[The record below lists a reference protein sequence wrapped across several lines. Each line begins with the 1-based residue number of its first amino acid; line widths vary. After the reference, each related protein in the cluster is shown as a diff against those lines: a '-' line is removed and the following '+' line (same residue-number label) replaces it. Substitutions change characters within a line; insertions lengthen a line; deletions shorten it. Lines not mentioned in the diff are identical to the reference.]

1 MVSSGLFVLDRSQ
14 DRRKPQSNDINST
27 FQVSELKETKTKT
40 NPILNIM
47 IGAMNEGTHKVLN
60 RLERMAER
68 EFLPSIG
75 PVKGKII
82 ADVIQNYRPRRI
94 LEIGTLYGYSA
105 ILMGSML
112 PEGQNEGK
120 VTTIEI
126 DKESA
131 NIARKNIEDA
141 ALADKVEV
149 IEGDALDIIPKLN
162 EKFDMIFLDGPKEE
176 YFKYLILAEKNL
188 DKGAVVVADNV
199 GIFKTSMRDYLEHVR
214 SSGRYNSRVL
224 ETELEFNSNTKDAI
238 EVSIKIV

>member
-1 MVSSGLFVLDRSQ
+1 M
-14 DRRKPQSNDINST
+14 N
-27 FQVSELKETKTKT
+27 KE
-40 NPILNIM
+40 
-47 IGAMNEGTHKVLN
+47 THKVLK
-60 RLERMAER
+60 RLERMAE
-68 EFLPSIG
+68 EESLPSIG

-141 ALADKVEV
+141 ALDKKVEV
-149 IEGDALDIIPKLN
+149 LCGDALDIIPKLN
-162 EKFDMIFLDGPKEE
+162 EKFGMVFLDGTKEE
-176 YFKYLILAEKNL
+176 YFKYLKLVENNVE
-188 DKGAVVVADNV
+188 KGAVIVADNV
-199 GIFKTSMRDYLEHVR
+199 GVFETSMRDYLEYVR
-214 SSGRYNSRVL
+214 NSGRYNSRTL
-224 ETELEFNSNTKDAI
+224 ETELEFDSNTKDAI